1 MSTQEQPKVEEET
14 PESIQ
19 AETKAKLTLA
29 VRIREAKKEAAFV
42 DNYVESLN
50 TKAQEDSEEQAN
62 VRNVLELVAPA
73 PEPKVPALSAGRTQL
88 ADLSAWRYK
97 TLPAW
102 QQEFRDADS
111 DFIVSSWLRG
121 IGMAHRDGGVEL
133 RKCQEASENVRADLL
148 VGASTGGVFDGT
160 MGDAIPLP
168 VASYIQIALYNL
180 TRMRGLIRV
189 FDAAPGTESL
199 RIPLQSAIS
208 TSGPFDEQEA
218 ITGTSPGLASHL
230 NLVLQKHATVSK
242 LSNEA
247 IEAGSGFGLV
257 QWMINDVTTQMAD
270 HEDTLIY
277 STGAGAASSEPR
289 GLEAADQSLSGT
301 SPTYFVDTLTQVID
315 FGLETLVDYLH
326 IVKMFYAL
334 PEFSR
339 RNAIW
344 SGPDSV
350 MQALSL
356 MLDDNGRPIF
366 LQASEPGGTIGD
378 ALGAGNS
385 VGSILGRP
393 VMNLPGVNVAL
404 TAAAVTDSDE
414 NRLYFWDPK
423 RTIAMLEQSAMRIE
437 ASRDADFLADNTIY
451 KFVRRFDS
459 AIMGNAG
466 VSGRFDYVFCGG
478 FTGAG
483 TPIA

>member
-1 MSTQEQPKVEEET
+1 MSTELQTNTEQET

-29 VRIREAKKEAAFV
+29 VRIKEAKKEAAFV
-42 DNYVESLN
+42 DNYIESIN
-50 TKAQEDSEEQAN
+50 AQSKEDTEEQKT
-62 VRNVLELVAPA
+62 VRQVMSLVAPA

-88 ADLSAWRYK
+88 ADLSSWRYK
-97 TLPAW
+97 TLPPW
-102 QQEFRDADS
+102 QQEFRNADQ
-111 DFIVSSWLRG
+111 DFIVSRWLRG
-121 IGMAHRDGGVEL
+121 IGLAHRDGGAAL
-133 RKCQEASENVRADLL
+133 REAQEASALVRADLA

-168 VASYIQIALYNL
+168 VASYIQIALYKL
-180 TRMRGLIRV
+180 ARMRGLVRV
-189 FDAAPGTESL
+189 FDAPIGSESL

-208 TSGPFDEQEA
+208 SSTSEGEQDA
-218 ITGTSPGLASHL
+218 IAEGTPALASHL
-230 NLVLQKHATVSK
+230 NLVLQKHATLAV

-247 IEAGSGFGLV
+247 IETGSGFGLI
-257 QWMINDVTTQMAD
+257 QWLINDVTTQMAD
-270 HEDTLIY
+270 REDTLIY
-277 STGAGAASSEPR
+277 SSGAGAASDQPR
-289 GLEAADQSLSGT
+289 GLEAADDPAST
-301 SPTYFVDTLTQVID
+301 SPAYFVATLTQVAD
-315 FGLETLVDYLH
+315 FNKETLVDYLH

-334 PEFSR
+334 PEFNR

-356 MLDDNGRPIF
+356 MLDANGRPIF

-378 ALGAGNS
+378 QLGAGNS
-385 VGSILGRP
+385 QGSILGRP
-393 VMNLPGVNVAL
+393 VMNLPGQNVAL
-404 TAAAVTDSDE
+404 TAAAVTDTDD
-414 NRLYFWDPK
+414 NRLYFWNPL

-437 ASRDADFLADNTIY
+437 ASRDDEFKADNTVY

-459 AIMGNAG
+459 GIMGNVG
-466 VSGRFDYVFCGG
+466 VTGRFDYVFGGG

-483 TPIA
+483 TPIV